1 MAIYDIRAPGARRPL
16 EYVELGPGVGA
27 DVDRRLLGDIEGRN
41 VLVLGCGAGHGAV
54 GLAKR
59 GARVTAV
66 DRSAEQLASGRE
78 MAEAEE
84 VVTAFRQA
92 ELADLA
98 FIQADQMDIAV
109 SVHALSFVH
118 DLDRVFRQVHRVLK
132 QGAHF
137 VISVPHAATLCSD
150 PVDPRRTTRRWDE
163 PGPLGDAGGSTGPRT
178 CSPPCTEPT
187 SRSTSSSSFT
197 LPARARHVGKDTV
210 ARVWRDH
217 GLKPWKVDTLP
228 ATLVVRGEKLGT

>member
-1 MAIYDIRAPGARRPL
+1 MAIYDIRAPRARRPL
-16 EYVELGPGVGA
+16 GYVELGPGIGA

-41 VLVLGCGAGHGAV
+41 VLVLGCGAGHDAV
-54 GLAKR
+54 GLTKR

-66 DRSAEQLASGRE
+66 DRDADQLASGRE

-84 VVTAFRQA
+84 VVTGFRHA

-98 FIQADQMDIAV
+98 FIQADQMDIAL
-109 SVHALSFVH
+109 SVHALSFVD

-163 PGPLGDAGGSTGPRT
+163 PGPLGDRWVHRAEDLLTALHRAGFEIDVLLEPHAPGPSTM
-178 CSPPCTEPT
+178 
-187 SRSTSSSSFT
+187 
-197 LPARARHVGKDTV
+197 
-210 ARVWRDH
+210 
-217 GLKPWKVDTLP
+217 P
-228 ATLVVRGEKLGT
+228 ATLIVRGQKLGT